1 MTYVW
6 NFGDGSTTVTGATV
20 SRTYADNGTYT
31 VTLTVSDE
39 DGGSASTTQ
48 TIVVANVAP
57 TPEIASISA
66 TRIEGTSINFVGS
79 ATDPAGAN
87 DTLTYVWNFGDGSP
101 TVTGATVSRT
111 YADNG
116 TYTVTL
122 TVSDEDGGSASTTQ
136 TVVVAN
142 IAPTGVIANNG
153 PVTAGS
159 PVTVSISSSFDPSGL
174 DLSAGLRYS
183 FASTSTGL
191 AATYASAGS
200 SASASFTFQ
209 TSGNQTIFGRIFDK
223 DGGFSDYSTTVTVN
237 PNATNQ
243 RPVAGIVAPV
253 DGVQNISS
261 FFTLSATDPDLQDRT
276 GTFTYVINWGDGS
289 PVQTVTGPATMQ
301 VAHTFH
307 KVSAQGVFTIL
318 ATVTDPRGLQ
328 SSTAA
333 KAEFGVLGWSI
344 MIDPTNSAKCIL
356 VVVGS
361 QGSDNIKIKDKDNDK
376 YKIKIRDLEEQVQY
390 KGTIYGDVHR
400 VLIFG
405 LGGDDDITFD
415 DDIEVG
421 ASIWAGMG
429 NDKIKGGEGDDIIYG
444 EAGNDILFGG
454 KGRDILIG
462 GTGADKIHG
471 DQHDDI
477 IVAGYTAYDM
487 EFNLLAPTNQTA
499 RKLDFT
505 TQRIALESILNEW
518 TSSRNY
524 NDRRNNILGV
534 SNSTYNQRRNGNY
547 FLRSNTSAALD
558 TVFDDNDKD
567 TLWGDSG
574 VDWFFANIGN
584 ESGTVQDEL
593 KDSTNGESKS
603 DIDRW
608 W

>member
-1 MTYVW
+1 M
-6 NFGDGSTTVTGATV
+6 
-20 SRTYADNGTYT
+20 
-31 VTLTVSDE
+31 
-39 DGGSASTTQ
+39 
-48 TIVVANVAP
+48 
-57 TPEIASISA
+57 
-66 TRIEGTSINFVGS
+66 
-79 ATDPAGAN
+79 
-87 DTLTYVWNFGDGSP
+87 TYVWNFGDGSP

-142 IAPTGVIANNG
+142 IAPTGVISNNG
-153 PVTAGS
+153 PVTAGN
-159 PVTVSISSSFDPSGL
+159 PVTVTLSSPFDPSGL

-183 FASTSTGL
+183 FATTLAGL
-191 AATYASAGS
+191 ATTYASAGS
-200 SASASFTFQ
+200 SASASFTFI
-209 TSGNQTIFGRIFDK
+209 TSGNQTIHARLFDK

-237 PNATNQ
+237 PNAANQ

-253 DGVQNISS
+253 DGVQNVSS
-261 FFTLSATDPDLQDRT
+261 LFTLSATDPDLQDRT

-390 KGTIYGDVHR
+390 KGTIYGDVNR